1 MLHSY
6 ASDHPINEG
15 KEDLLNRAPFAE
27 RVADVLASVSDGDNL
42 VVGIHGPWGDGKTSV
57 LNMIRKRL
65 SRSPSIVFRDFN
77 PWRLSSEEKI
87 IRRFIIMLASA
98 LGESLETKKEK
109 WWKFYNNAKPIRDLA
124 EKIPQYGTLISAVMK
139 GLDKLAKSGDDIELE
154 ELRNRLEKVL
164 VNAPK
169 KVIILIDDIDRL
181 DSDEIHIL
189 FKLIKACTNLPNV
202 SYLLAF
208 DEIAVA
214 NTLNKR
220 YSGTTEH
227 EAGRAFLE
235 KIIQIPLK
243 LPYAQPSDIRLMCLQ
258 DLQNVLNETN
268 TALSTN
274 EVTKFITY
282 FDRSCLHKLKNPR
295 TGKRYVNLLRFSL
308 PMLKGEVNTVDLLL
322 IEAIRSFFPDVYDI
336 IKENQTLFHGTE
348 SGRTVN
354 SESLAIKY
362 LKPYMESTTDT
373 DQERLQAILAELFP
387 RLAPGYLRGGIR
399 SEEWLTSYAKEKRI
413 CSPEYCPRYFSFAI
427 PRFDVADNLI
437 DKIISSAS
445 KGDNQSVST
454 LIETCMEPSRARQFI
469 SKMRLIEEEIDPD
482 CVELISLSIASRAF
496 LLPNVSG
503 FMNFNS
509 PPMQAGILISHLI
522 QRIENMGE
530 RYLLA
535 EKLINAANPLWFAED
550 MLRLLNVT
558 DDPDDPDKT
567 NKNALSGDQVELLRS
582 TLVARIK
589 MESESGV
596 PLFDPEISQEAYLL
610 SEWARKEGR
619 DVVQRHLQAVFDKD
633 TSQVLRFL
641 ESMGSKSWSVD
652 NGLPSPPEITA
663 EHLKRIDS
671 LFDIE
676 ILAQIVMGTCRGNFT
691 NPSRFPD
698 PNKPGNDRIAEQFIY
713 AVKKW
718 KESKEKVELE
728 SASQELG
735 PQVDGT

>member
-1 MLHSY
+1 MPHSY
-6 ASDHPINEG
+6 ATDHPIIEG

-65 SRSPSIVFRDFN
+65 SESPSVVFRDFN

-98 LGESLETKKEK
+98 LGQSLETKAEK
-109 WWKFYNNAKPIRDLA
+109 RWKIFKKAKPLGELA
-124 EKIPQYGTLISAVMK
+124 QKIPGYGDLVSVVMK
-139 GLDKLAKSGDDIELE
+139 GLEKLEKSGDDIELE
-154 ELRNRLEKVL
+154 ELRNRLETVL
-164 VNAPK
+164 KGASK

-220 YSGTTEH
+220 YSGPTEN

-243 LPYAQPSDIRLMCLQ
+243 LPYAQPSDVRLMCLQ
-258 DLQNVLNETN
+258 DVQNVLNETN
-268 TALSTN
+268 TALTSN
-274 EVTKFITY
+274 EVTKFLTY

-295 TGKRYVNLLRFSL
+295 AGKRYVNLLRFSL

-322 IEAIRSFFPDVYDI
+322 IEAIRSFFPEVYDI
-336 IKENQTLFHGTE
+336 IKENQALFHGVE
-348 SGRTVN
+348 GGRSGV
-354 SESLAIKY
+354 SESLAIKC
-362 LKPYMESTTDT
+362 LKKYMDSQTES

-399 SEEWLTSYAKEKRI
+399 SGEWLTSYAKEKRI
-413 CSPEYCPRYFSFAI
+413 CSPEYCPRYFSYTI
-427 PRFDVADNLI
+427 PRFDVADSLI
-437 DKIISSAS
+437 DEIISSA
-445 KGDNQSVST
+445 GNGEDQTVST
-454 LIETCMEPSRARQFI
+454 LIETCMEPSRARKFI
-469 SKMRLIEEEIDPD
+469 SKLRLIEEDVD
-482 CVELISLSIASRAF
+482 SGCVELIAVAITSRAF
-496 LLPNVSG
+496 LLPNTNG
-503 FMNFNS
+503 FMNFDS

-522 QRIENMGE
+522 QRLEDMDE

-535 EKLINAANPLWFAED
+535 EKLINVANPLWFAMEL
-550 MLRLLNVT
+550 LRWLNVT
-558 DDPDDPDKT
+558 DDPDDPDKED
-567 NKNALSGDQVELLRS
+567 KNALSGDQVELLKN

-589 MESESGV
+589 ASSDSGA

-610 SEWARKEGR
+610 TEWAMKEGR
-619 DVVQRHLQAVFDKD
+619 DVVQRHLQSVFEKD

-663 EHLKRIDS
+663 EHLKRIES
-671 LFDIE
+671 FFDLE
-676 ILAQIVMGTCRGNFT
+676 ILAQIVMGTCRGNFA
-691 NPSRFPD
+691 NPSRYPD
-698 PNKPGNDRIAEQFIY
+698 SNKPGTDRIAEQFIY
-713 AVKKW
+713 AFKKW
-718 KESKEKVELE
+718 KESKEKAELE
-728 SASQELG
+728 ATPHGLD
-735 PQVDGT
+735 PQVDET